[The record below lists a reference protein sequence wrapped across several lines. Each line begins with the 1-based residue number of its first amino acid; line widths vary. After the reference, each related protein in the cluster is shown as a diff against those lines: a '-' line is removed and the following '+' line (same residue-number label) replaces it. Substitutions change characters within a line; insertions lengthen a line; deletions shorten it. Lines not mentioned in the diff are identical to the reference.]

1 MFQTLQN
8 DKLEQKVIISKL
20 INATNSV
27 TSNLNRIKAE
37 VETLTRVEE
46 FKRRQM
52 LNLITNL
59 DIIRELIMRAESVV
73 QNLMTDIS
81 IITMG
86 KIPPHLL
93 PPDALIK
100 G

>member
-46 FKRRQM
+46 FKRRRM

>member
-1 MFQTLQN
+1 
-8 DKLEQKVIISKL
+8 
-20 INATNSV
+20 
-27 TSNLNRIKAE
+27 
-37 VETLTRVEE
+37 
-46 FKRRQM
+46 M